1 MPKLKNAQKCP
12 GGNTNP
18 PDLGRYRMWPSFT
31 SFLETSPAW
40 NPDKMKYLIYGTEKC
55 PTTGRQHF
63 QGFVYFKD
71 KVSMKNAQKLLNI
84 GDSHIEHILKDPSG
98 DHNSAIEYCKKGIN
112 IMEFGVKPAQGKRTD
127 LLELRDQIMTGVATV
142 DMITESDPVAYHQ
155 YGRTLTKLEDIY
167 LRKKFR
173 TEMTKGTWYWGATG
187 VGKSHKAFENYDQSR
202 MYLYRDDNGWWEG
215 YTGQEIVIIND
226 FRGAIPY
233 NELLQIVDKWPY
245 FVKRRG
251 REPAPFISKH
261 VIITSSLPP
270 ALVYPNR
277 CERDNIEQLL
287 RRFEVE
293 ELKA

>member
-1 MPKLKNAQKCP
+1 MSKLKNAQKCP
-12 GGNTNP
+12 GGNTDH

-31 SFLETSPAW
+31 SYLETNPAW
-40 NPDKMKYLIYGTEKC
+40 DPSKMKYLIYGNEVC
-55 PTTGRQHF
+55 PTTGRKHF

-71 KVSMKNAQKLLNI
+71 KVSMKNAQKLLAI
-84 GDSHIEHILKDPSG
+84 GNSHIESKLKDTQT
-98 DHNSAIEYCKKGIN
+98 SAIEYCKKEKN
-112 IMEFGVKPAQGKRTD
+112 FMEFGEIPSQGKRSD
-127 LLELRDQIMTGVATV
+127 LIALKDSIVTGGITVDQICL
-142 DMITESDPVAYHQ
+142 EDPIAYHQ
-155 YGRTLTKLEDIY
+155 YGRTLHKLEDIT

-251 REPAPFISKH
+251 REPCPFISKH